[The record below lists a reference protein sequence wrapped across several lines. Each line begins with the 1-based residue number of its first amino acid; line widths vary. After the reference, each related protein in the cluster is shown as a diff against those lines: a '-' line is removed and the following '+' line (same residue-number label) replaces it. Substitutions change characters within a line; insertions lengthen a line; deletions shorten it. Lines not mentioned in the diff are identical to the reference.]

1 MRITKVVVI
10 TLALITF
17 LLLPVVGCV
26 PTSTQTYSYTD
37 FTRIEVGYGFQV
49 ELVQSNSYS
58 ISIIRMHST
67 PIKRDTKPDRI
78 KFKTGFSTRPFK

>member
-26 PTSTQTYSYTD
+26 PTSTQTYGYTD
-37 FTRIEVGYGFQV
+37 FTSV
-49 ELVQSNSYS
+49 E
-58 ISIIRMHST
+58 
-67 PIKRDTKPDRI
+67 DRVW
-78 KFKTGFSTRPFK
+78 FSG